1 MNPRS
6 TNKPCPCGSGLVGL
20 RNITAYSGPHVICAK
35 CKDRVCIESKQYRSI
50 LNPRAKKDA
59 DARRRLEALRE
70 EREAR
75 EGV

>member
-20 RNITAYSGPHVICAK
+20 RNITAYSGHHIVCAK
-35 CKDRVCIESKQYRSI
+35 CRAPVQPKQYVVI
-50 LNPRAKKDA
+50 HNPRVKADA
-59 DARRRLEALRE
+59 EARRRLEAMRD

-75 EGV
+75 EG